1 MSRWIAF
8 LVASLA
14 WFCAVSFA
22 RAQEQAAT
30 IRHITLQEAVQLA
43 LQHNHLLRIA
53 GYKVEESQHAKE
65 RAKSGYF
72 PTIRNESGVLKVTDT
87 QFIQIAAGELGT
99 IGGVPNP
106 DHSAVLSQGGK
117 LFITSGTQLVQPL
130 TQLFTRVKPENDI
143 ARANLD
149 VSRANAQETE
159 NEVALKVHEIYYRV
173 LIAQLHRSAVEAKIR
188 AAQELQSERTEEV
201 KYGSSLQQ
209 DLIESSAQALQ
220 AKQELLSTELALS
233 DLTLQLNDVIG
244 VPLTTQL
251 DLDPTVPPVQTIC
264 EREECVKIAL
274 ASHPEVAAA
283 RDEIRKASAS
293 VQLSKA
299 DYIPDLSALARY
311 SYTSD
316 VPFLARNF
324 GTFGVSF
331 TYDLFDGG
339 PLCMRAIRNWTRP
352 RRIWRASPKKLKC
365 KCRPRP
371 TGSSEPG
378 KWLRFRKN
386 CSRYAPSPAG
396 LPRNNSK
403 RGHSSKR
410 RPMRPWPRSSTPRP
424 PCSNR
429 SSTMFRP
436 RTNSP
441 RRLAALRNSESNE
454 HSFRRPSAVE
464 EKKKKTAST
473 EA

>member
-1 MSRWIAF
+1 MSWWIRF
-8 LVASLA
+8 FMASMAL
-14 WFCAVSFA
+14 WCAVGFA
-22 RAQEQAAT
+22 RAQEQTAAGP
-30 IRHITLQEAVQLA
+30 RHITLQEAVQLA
-43 LQHNHLLRIA
+43 LKHNHLVRIA

-106 DHSAVLSQGGK
+106 DHSAVLNQGGK

-233 DLTLQLNDVIG
+233 DLTFELNDVIG
-244 VPLTTQL
+244 VPL
-251 DLDPTVPPVQTIC
+251 VQTIC

-339 PLCMRAIRNWTRP
+339 
-352 RRIWRASPKKLKC
+352 RRR
-365 KCRPRP
+365 
-371 TGSSEPG
+371 
-378 KWLRFRKN
+378 
-386 CSRYAPSPAG
+386 
-396 LPRNNSK
+396 
-403 RGHSSKR
+403 
-410 RPMRPWPRSSTPRP
+410 
-424 PCSNR
+424 
-429 SSTMFRP
+429 
-436 RTNSP
+436 
-441 RRLAALRNSESNE
+441 AALHERNSQLDEAKENLARVTEEIEVQVQTAANRLERTREMVKVSEELLALRSESSRTSE
-454 HSFRRPSAVE
+454 QQL
-464 EKKKKTAST
+464 EKGSLLKAQADAALAQEFDAKTTLLQSQLDYVQAQDELT
-473 EA
+473 QAIGRTPE

>member
-43 LQHNHLLRIA
+43 LKHNHLLRIA

-339 PLCMRAIRNWTRP
+339 
-352 RRIWRASPKKLKC
+352 RRR
-365 KCRPRP
+365 
-371 TGSSEPG
+371 
-378 KWLRFRKN
+378 
-386 CSRYAPSPAG
+386 
-396 LPRNNSK
+396 
-403 RGHSSKR
+403 
-410 RPMRPWPRSSTPRP
+410 
-424 PCSNR
+424 
-429 SSTMFRP
+429 
-436 RTNSP
+436 
-441 RRLAALRNSESNE
+441 AALHERNSQLDEAKENLARVTEEIEVQVQTAANRLERTREMVKVSEELLALRSES
-454 HSFRRPSAVE
+454 SRTSAQQL
-464 EKKKKTAST
+464 EKGSLLKAQADAALAQEFDAKTTLLQSQLDYVQAQDELT
-473 EA
+473 QAIGRTPE